1 MPYADAT
8 LHDFADDVLL
18 VLTAGGTLRLR
29 DDTVT
34 ICDIP
39 LETVAFDRSGLVL
52 TARGEDGTNPIGS
65 SNALVGSSAAGGT
78 IDNYQVLTSGA
89 AVIWSR
95 PDLTGI
101 TLDTAVIAGSGR
113 EIRVT
118 AWTHT
123 LSSP

>member
-8 LHDFADDVLL
+8 IHDFADDVLL

-34 ICDIP
+34 VCDIT

-52 TARGEDGTNPIGS
+52 TARGEDGANPIGS
-65 SNALVGSSAAGGT
+65 GNPLIGSSAAGGT

-95 PDLTGI
+95 PDTTGL
-101 TLDTAVIAGSGR
+101 TLDTLVIAGSGR
-113 EIRVT
+113 EVRLT
-118 AWTHT
+118 GWTHT
-123 LSSP
+123 ISG